1 MLAENYYFFINK
13 NFYNFN
19 IFHGYF
25 SLFFPITILTLTTP
39 GLIFHNSSEW
49 LLLEIN
55 EYNCR
60 PNAKAVFTGL

>member
-25 SLFFPITILTLTTP
+25 SLFFPITIWTLTTP
-39 GLIFHNSSEW
+39 GLW
-49 LLLEIN
+49 LFLEIN
-55 EYNCR
+55 DYNCT
-60 PNAKAVFTGL
+60 PNAKAVYTGL